1 MRMTTRGSARVSP
14 TPDESG
20 TGECLASSRSKAPH
34 MIVRT
39 IVVEEEQ
46 ASGSSAEITLLGS
59 GAQGRDDAMQQR

>member
-1 MRMTTRGSARVSP
+1 
-14 TPDESG
+14 
-20 TGECLASSRSKAPH
+20 